1 MGADSSGPEVIVNP
15 LGSWSVPEALL
26 KEGCKATLRRDR
38 VFEAEISLTLVDD
51 DAIRRLNQEYFRR
64 DAPTD
69 VIAFALHDPGE
80 PILGD
85 VYVGYDQ
92 AVSQAAE
99 LGVSLEEELLR
110 LVVHGTLHLL
120 GYEHPE
126 GEERSRSEMFRIQ
139 EEIVDRLRPGPG
151 S

>member
-1 MGADSSGPEVIVNP
+1 MGADPDGPEVIVNP
-15 LGSWSVPEALL
+15 LGPWSVPEALL
-26 KEGCKATLRRDR
+26 REGCEATLREEG
-38 VFEAEISLTLVDD
+38 VSEAEISLTLMDD
-51 DAIRRLNQEYFRR
+51 DAMRGLNQEYFRR

-92 AVSQAAE
+92 AVRQAAE

-110 LVVHGTLHLL
+110 LAVHGTLHLL

-126 GEERSRSEMFRIQ
+126 GKERLRSQMFRIQ
-139 EEIVDRLRPGPG
+139 EEIVDRLRPGPK